1 MTKHLK
7 HLLLLLFF
15 SVAILGCNGGGSQ
28 ESSDRQKFK
37 RACEDIILLADDAI
51 YYRIKSGGEFYDRLD
66 SIALNVGYL
75 ASSIPEA
82 RDLQQG
88 LNSFSTI
95 YQEQYGRNSA
105 PTALGLV
112 PLDFLIERDC
122 GMTYFGD

>member
-1 MTKHLK
+1 MKPLI
-7 HLLLLLFF
+7 LLFF
-15 SVAILGCNGGGSQ
+15 FSVTILGCDGGGSQ

-66 SIALNVGYL
+66 NIAMNVGYL

-82 RDLQQG
+82 RNLQQG

-95 YQEQYGRNSA
+95 YQEQYGRDSA

-122 GMTYFGD
+122 GMTYFGN